1 MPFRE
6 VSRMEARLDFV
17 RLACAE
23 GANVRMLCRR
33 FGISP
38 TTGYKWLERHAAH
51 GVEGL
56 REASRRPLG
65 FPARCEARIEAAVL
79 ETRAAHP
86 AWGGRK
92 IRAALTRVGFERP
105 PAAST
110 ITAILRRNGQP
121 VGVFGGGDKSWT
133 RFEHPAPND
142 LWQMD
147 FKGHV
152 RLADGA
158 RLNPLTVLD
167 DHSRFAIVLKAC
179 ADQRTATVRA
189 ALVEAFRRHGL
200 PRTLITDN
208 GSPWGDGPGSPFTPL
223 GVFLIDQGV
232 RIAHAR
238 PYHPQTMGKD
248 ERFHRTL
255 KAEAMSGPPFADLA
269 AADRAFARWR
279 HVYNH
284 ERPHEALDLA
294 PPAARYRVSPRDYRE
309 TPKPFEYAPG
319 DHVRRVQQGGWLSFR
334 GRDLRVPKAFRGCA
348 VALRPTSEDG
358 VFAIFYRH
366 QPIAKLDLNASPAQ
380 TQTVHHVSE
389 QVSTIS
395 PV

>member
-1 MPFRE
+1 MPFHE
-6 VSRMEARLDFV
+6 VSRMDARIEFV
-17 RLACAE
+17 RLASAE
-23 GANVRMLCRR
+23 GANVRLLCRR
-33 FGISP
+33 FGVSP
-38 TTGYKWLERHAAH
+38 TTGYKWLERHAVS
-51 GVEGL
+51 GLDGL
-56 REASRRPLG
+56 REASRRPLNS
-65 FPARCEARIEAAVL
+65 PRRSAASVETLIL

-92 IRAALTRVGFERP
+92 IRAVLLRAGVKNA
-105 PAAST
+105 PAPST
-110 ITAILRRNGQP
+110 ITAVLRRHGLP
-121 VGVFGGGDKSWT
+121 IGVFGGGDRSWT

-152 RLADGA
+152 RLADGT

-179 ADQRTATVRA
+179 ADQRTNTVRD
-189 ALVEAFRRHGL
+189 ALIEAFRRHGL
-200 PRTLITDN
+200 PRALITDN

-232 RIAHAR
+232 RIAHSR

-248 ERFHRTL
+248 ERFHRSL

-269 AADRAFARWR
+269 AAERALTDWR
-279 HVYNH
+279 RVYNN
-284 ERPHEALDLA
+284 ERPHEAIGLA
-294 PPAARYRVSPRDYRE
+294 TPVERYRPSPRDYRE
-309 TPKPFEYAPG
+309 TPEPVEYAPG

-334 GRDLRVPKAFRGCA
+334 GIDVRVPKAFRGRA
-348 VALRPTSEDG
+348 VALRPTNQDG
-358 VFAIFYRH
+358 VFHVFYRH
-366 QPIAKLDLNASPAQ
+366 QIIASLDCKAKAGQ

-389 QVSTIS
+389 QVSTMS